1 MICLIKY
8 TSMFSKP
15 LDEFDFDTLIN
26 AIISYGLQNC
36 VVLYKFSWVKFTFNY
51 LFINYILTNL
61 FIILL

>member
-8 TSMFSKP
+8 TSMFSKL

-36 VVLYKFSWVKFTFNY
+36 VDLKLFSAH
-51 LFINYILTNL
+51 LRLQ
-61 FIILL
+61 